1 MVHRLFGSIFLKRI
15 VTTDDLC
22 RKFVPPFLKPL
33 ADNIPKTDALT
44 RLRYTSSDPPPRSIW
59 IHPIDEHSNQTRP
72 FWHRDARTN
81 PSNLQW
87 GDPLKQQARMARLI
101 VGLKK
106 RRVWK
111 DVSRNRPCK
120 QLHSFLIYEPTLW
133 KKSVFRLK
141 VWLLGMDKQDLL
153 VRGKPEMLA
162 KKAKQAST
170 GRTKCTYK
178 LIDMIPLPL
187 SLASWLV
194 AQ

>member
-1 MVHRLFGSIFLKRI
+1 MRWPDCATPRL
-15 VTTDDLC
+15 T
-22 RKFVPPFLKPL
+22 P
-33 ADNIPKTDALT
+33 
-44 RLRYTSSDPPPRSIW
+44 PPPRANGSTQSMNTQIKLA
-59 IHPIDEHSNQTRP
+59 HP

-87 GDPLKQQARMARLI
+87 GDPLKRQARMTRLI
-101 VGLKK
+101 AGLKK
-106 RRVWK
+106 RRVRK
-111 DVSRNRPCK
+111 DVSHNRPCK

-133 KKSVFRLK
+133 KKLVIRLK
-141 VWLLGMDKQDLL
+141 VWLLGIDKQDLF
-153 VRGKPEMLA
+153 VRGKPEMLV

-194 AQ
+194 AR

>member
-1 MVHRLFGSIFLKRI
+1 MRWPDCATPRL
-15 VTTDDLC
+15 T
-22 RKFVPPFLKPL
+22 
-33 ADNIPKTDALT
+33 
-44 RLRYTSSDPPPRSIW
+44 PPPGANGSTQSMNTQIKLA
-59 IHPIDEHSNQTRP
+59 HP

-87 GDPLKQQARMARLI
+87 GDPLKQQSRMARLI

-111 DVSRNRPCK
+111 DVSHNCPCK

-133 KKSVFRLK
+133 KKPVFRLK

-153 VRGKPEMLA
+153 VREKPEMLA

-170 GRTKCTYK
+170 WRTKCTYK
-178 LIDMIPLPL
+178 LIDMIPLSL